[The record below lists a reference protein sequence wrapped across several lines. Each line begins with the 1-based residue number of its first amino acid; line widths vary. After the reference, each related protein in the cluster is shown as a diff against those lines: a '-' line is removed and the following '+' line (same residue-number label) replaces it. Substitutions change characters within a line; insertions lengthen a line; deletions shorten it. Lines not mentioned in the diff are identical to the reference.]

1 MPVRLEFEKSQTTCI
16 QNILSSEKHL
26 YMKKVNTSVKILSRV
41 KQLGPGDG

>member
-16 QNILSSEKHL
+16 QNISSEKHL